1 MRIAIIAPLAKPV
14 PPRGYGGIER
24 VVHEFSE
31 GLVRAG
37 HQVTLF
43 ARTGSKSSGTL
54 VEIDPKQGEITGL
67 HSAKDFLIEE
77 PIVPTVEA
85 WLKENSVDVIHDWS
99 LLYLLQQRRPGIAPM
114 VLSSCIPPPPGK
126 WQNLVAAGSAHA
138 KLFGNETPYVHYGLD
153 FSRVEPLPKATGPL
167 AHIAKISP
175 SKAQHRAILAAMM
188 AKREVNIV
196 GNIEHQRYYNFVIR
210 PLVALTK
217 YAQYVGEAPGTASA
231 LKDSLGLIQTP
242 SWFEVLPLVG
252 IEAAALGRPM
262 IGWRS
267 GGVPE
272 EIEEGRN
279 GFVVDSLSSLA
290 DAMEK
295 VRSIDP
301 RECRAFAQERFGLDV
316 MIANYLRIYERV
328 IAGETW
334 TSTVAE

>member
-43 ARTGSKSSGTL
+43 ARPGSRSSGTL
-54 VEIDPKQGEITGL
+54 VEVDPQQSEITGL

-77 PIVPTVEA
+77 QLVPAVES
-85 WLKENSVDVIHDWS
+85 WLKSNSVDIIHDWS
-99 LLYLLQQRRPGIAPM
+99 LLYLLQKHRPGIAPM
-114 VLSSCIPPPPGK
+114 VLSSCIPPPPGQ
-126 WQNLVAAGSAHA
+126 WQNLVAAGAAHA
-138 KLFGNETPYVHYGLD
+138 KLFGNETPFVRYGLD
-153 FSRVEPLPKATGPL
+153 FAHIEPLPKANGPL
-167 AHIAKISP
+167 AHVAKIAP
-175 SKAQHRAILAAMM
+175 SKAQHRAVLAAMK
-188 AKREVNIV
+188 AGLPVDIV
-196 GNIEHQRYYNFVIR
+196 GNIEHQRYFNYVIR
-210 PLVALTK
+210 PLCALTRH
-217 YAQYVGEAPGTASA
+217 ARYVGEAPSTAHA
-231 LKDSLGLIQTP
+231 MKDSLGLIQTP

-279 GFVVDSLSSLA
+279 GFVVESISELA
-290 DAMEK
+290 DTMEK
-295 VRSIDP
+295 VRHLDP
-301 RECRAFAQERFGLDV
+301 KECRAVAEERFGLDV
-316 MIANYLRIYERV
+316 MIRNYIAIYERV
-328 IAGETW
+328 LGGETW
-334 TSTVAE
+334 TSAVRR